1 MKLARGFGLAAAL
14 ALLGGGLWHLGTGG
28 TARRTSAAPDTLPP
42 AMASHADAASVSLRT
57 SGTAPQA
64 DAPAA
69 TLDAAASIESPT
81 HGAADR
87 AEVVLERA
95 EEPIDRPDAEMQL
108 DLGLVNPG
116 ASPVE
121 TDRSALA
128 RDWAPNL
135 AAELGWTLSPEE
147 TRLLGTWL
155 AGHERRARRLA
166 EAERDR
172 PADAAG
178 ARADLDGWFGSF
190 DGLFGSARGAVLRQ
204 RLEWR

>member
-1 MKLARGFGLAAAL
+1 MKLARRFGLAAAL

-28 TARRTSAAPDTLPP
+28 TARRASAAPETMPS
-42 AMASHADAASVSLRT
+42 AMASQADAPSVSLRT

-69 TLDAAASIESPT
+69 TPDAAAPIESPT

-95 EEPIDRPDAEMQL
+95 EEPTDRPDAEMQL

-121 TDRSALA
+121 TDRSAMA
-128 RDWAPNL
+128 RDGAPHL
-135 AAELGWTLSPEE
+135 AAELGWKLTQQE
-147 TRLLGTWL
+147 TQLFGTWL

-166 EAERDR
+166 EAERGR
-172 PADAAG
+172 PTETAG
-178 ARADLDGWFGSF
+178 ARADLEGWFDSF
-190 DGLFGSARGAVLRQ
+190 DALFGAERGASLRE
-204 RLEWR
+204 RLERR